1 MTHRKRLVCVAAV
14 LLGVPTV
21 AFSIAL
27 TVEIVRYNCA
37 VGPQEKL
44 EADCM
49 ADAEVAV
56 GEYLRA
62 HQPAAQAEFKSIS
75 GEGVHGPTP
84 FSPVGFFIQEDGTVQ
99 YANRSEQIRICI
111 FPRHITQSDKVF
123 VYLVQ
128 GNDYL
133 VAHPRLKGRPTIWG
147 FDFFLPADRKWAT
160 RQYEK
165 RLVSLD
171 DTQTKVHKLQSA
183 LNDYKLHT
191 GQYPYNLQVLF
202 LKPIGVDDWEGR
214 SIYGKT
220 VPIDPWNHDYKLA
233 VPGKHHSDSFD
244 VWSMGP
250 DGIDGTSDDIGN
262 W

>member
-1 MTHRKRLVCVAAV
+1 MTCVVATLLAIPAV
-14 LLGVPTV
+14 
-21 AFSIAL
+21 AL
-27 TVEIVRYNCA
+27 TIEIVKFKCE

-44 EADCM
+44 EAECM

-56 GEYLRA
+56 GEYLRE
-62 HQPAAQAEFKSIS
+62 HTPAAYGEFKSIS
-75 GEGVHGPTP
+75 GGGVHGPTP
-84 FSPVGFFIQEDGTVQ
+84 FSPVGFFIQEDSTVH

-111 FPRHITQSDKVF
+111 FPRNSTQPDKVF

-133 VAHPRLKGRPTIWG
+133 VAHPRLKARPTIWG
-147 FDFFLPADRKWAT
+147 FDGQFPADS
-160 RQYEK
+160 K
-165 RLVSLD
+165 RAIRYNEMRSVYLD
-171 DTQTKVHKLQSA
+171 DAQTKIRIFQSA

-191 GQYPYNLQVLF
+191 GQYPHNLNALF
-202 LKPIGVDDWEGR
+202 TKPAGVDDWEGR
-214 SIYGKT
+214 SIYANT

-233 VPGKHHSDSFD
+233 IPGKHHSDSFD

-250 DGIDGTSDDIGN
+250 DGIDGTSDDICN